1 METVRITSPLDDT
14 DSKPSLRTV
23 PRIMSSKGQPL
34 KLNIKQKWYEVTP
47 IIDAKLTVDKT
58 LPPHFLFLYLKQDE
72 QIKTYVSADVP
83 LSTLKYFGNPKP
95 RYPLLFDRSQLT
107 EEDLAYIQATGNDIY
122 IKTKIY
128 GKEALLKRI
137 YAKEFYDFDFAIHDI
152 MGVLDTAPDN
162 VAVMVGVS
170 ADPKLAYLVRSKM
183 KHIAD
188 KNPLDPLVRYLQN
201 VIKEIPCLVRVIVL
215 SDDKK
220 KRDFVAN
227 DISTKINK
235 RITWKNLFFND
246 WLKVLDKVK
255 PPKLSFG
262 NLLVG
267 GTIGFTNLTST
278 QKIVS
283 SWLKMPDP
291 KVHPVEFAAERRL
304 PTRVTIKKTEDSF
317 TIGQTPDGA
326 EVFLS
331 PKMLERHLYVIGQS
345 GSGKTT
351 FLKTLVHGLAEQ
363 RPGAVIVIDPHGDFA
378 EEIAR
383 EIPDA
388 VYLHPI
394 DSPFAF
400 NPLDL
405 PPHLDRDLA
414 ITLATDAL
422 LGLFTNVFKLL
433 ENAVNVRYLL
443 RVVLRY
449 LYTKTDS
456 PTLGMMYK
464 TILMLYSGALNL
476 EIEDEEFERQL
487 RVLRDMPEQSFISA
501 LARLEPFANDAVL
514 RTLTSQTTI
523 PFDSLIKRKKII
535 AISVP
540 KAKVGEIVSSLLT
553 ATILLYV
560 WYYAISRPV
569 NHRIPIYV
577 VIDEFQ
583 NLQGLA
589 TVETILSEA
598 RKYGL
603 HLILS
608 HQHTKQI
615 DEPLLQSILTNCATK
630 VIFQVGGMDVEMLK
644 KLDPNFEKD
653 IEKLVSHL
661 RTGEAVV
668 KMPPSPDEDMPPVL
682 TKIKMV
688 KKQPVR
694 SEIFSTLYAPTSTDQ
709 QRIEEVICPV
719 LKYIEPP
726 YFIAHKIMTLIA
738 QEGQLS
744 TSKIKSLLPVGGKHV
759 NKAILSLLE
768 KNYIESIPGSK
779 SSEFRIK
786 KDFYSLFYP
795 SAPSDEGRE
804 LVNQAIDYYLLRDNS
819 VNPVKLTI
827 SEDRPDMVVIPFRG
841 MKLGYSRA
849 IAVEIE
855 AHPRK
860 EFVLRNLTKSSVND
874 FAEIHIWVHR
884 RNVVHVAQALKE
896 YYSTQSEPKPITVF
910 TFDEITGKVSQFD
923 GKEVVSLFSGQ
934 STAISGVE
942 SVAPS
947 STNAEIISHE
957 STTPS
962 PSPTPTSSPI
972 PPSPFPAPATPVLT
986 KKDKEEVVGPIVF
999 DIEAMKELIGEDEV
1013 NRLIEKYRRMPGA
1026 KIIQEG
1032 NVVEIKFEEAT
1043 STSEAEQRADRMSQE
1058 PQPAIEDLLNKSP
1071 FEEAMADEPVID
1083 EPTEEPAE
1091 KHPLTDLTQ
1100 PAMPTT
1106 PFDDVVES
1114 PVDDQPEEPK
1124 DDVQT
1129 HVEEVREPVTEPV
1142 SKSADEPRT
1151 EPAEETVMETERELV
1166 REPTPHPEHETSVT
1180 SDGKKEKPNKTNV
1193 ESFFIEDKVVVL
1205 PGGKKVALFASS
1217 RAVEKVRNML
1227 RDPDVSC
1234 ELHPTPPPSQTY
1246 ILVIY
1251 KRGLSVGTYRCR
1263 MLSEDF
1269 NLI

>member
-1 METVRITSPLDDT
+1 MATVRITSPLDET
-14 DSKPSLRTV
+14 EPEISPKTT
-23 PRIMSSKGQPL
+23 PRIMSSRGKPL
-34 KLNIKQKWYEVTP
+34 KLDIKQKWYEVTP
-47 IIDAKLTVDKT
+47 VVDTKLTVDKT
-58 LPPHFLFLYLKQDE
+58 LPPKFIFLYLKQDE

-128 GKEALLKRI
+128 GKEAFLKRI
-137 YAKEFYDFDFAIHDI
+137 YAREFYDFDFTIHDI
-152 MGVLDTAPDN
+152 MGALDTAPDN

-170 ADPKLAYLVRSKM
+170 TDPKLAYLVRSKM

-188 KNPLDPLVRYLQN
+188 DNPLDPLVRYFQN
-201 VIKEIPCLVRVIVL
+201 VIKEIPCLVRVLVL

-227 DISTKINK
+227 NLSTKINK
-235 RITWKNLFFND
+235 RIKWKKVFFND

-255 PPKLSFG
+255 PPKLTFS

-267 GTIGFTNLTST
+267 GTIGFTELTST

-304 PTRVTIKKTEDSF
+304 PTRVTVKKTEDSL
-317 TIGQTPDGA
+317 TIGETPDGA
-326 EVFLS
+326 EVFLT

-351 FLKTLVHGLAEQ
+351 FLKTLVHGLTEQ

-514 RTLTSQTTI
+514 RSLTSQTTI

-644 KLDPNFEKD
+644 RLDPNFEKD

-668 KMPPSPDEDMPPVL
+668 KMPPSPDEDVPPIL
-682 TKIKMV
+682 IKIKMV
-688 KKQPVR
+688 KAQPVR
-694 SEIFSTLYAPTSTDQ
+694 SEICSTLYAPVNTDQ
-709 QRIEEVICPV
+709 QKIEEVICPV

-744 TSKIKSLLPVGGKHV
+744 ASKVKSLLPVGGKHV
-759 NKAILSLLE
+759 NKAIYSLLE
-768 KNYIESIPGSK
+768 KNYIENVPGSK
-779 SSEFRIK
+779 APEFKIK
-786 KDFYSLFYP
+786 KDFYNLFYP
-795 SAPSDEGRE
+795 SAPSGEGRE
-804 LVNQAIDYYLLRDNS
+804 LVNQAVDYYLLRDNS
-819 VNPVKLTI
+819 VNPIKLTI

-841 MKLGYSRA
+841 MKLEYSKA

-860 EFVLRNLTKSSVND
+860 EFVLRNLTKSSVVD

-934 STAISGVE
+934 PGTESEADSRAERGAESGAA
-942 SVAPS
+942 SGADAGIFAPHEAS
-947 STNAEIISHE
+947 SPI
-957 STTPS
+957 
-962 PSPTPTSSPI
+962 PSPTSQPSI
-972 PPSPFPAPATPVLT
+972 PPSPFPAPAPAPVQT
-986 KKDKEEVVGPIVF
+986 EAKQSEITAPIVF
-999 DIEAMKELIGEDEV
+999 DIETMKELIGEDEV
-1013 NRLIEKYRRMPGA
+1013 NRLLEKYRRMPGA

-1032 NVVEIKFEEAT
+1032 TVVEIRLDEADTSMDEVRHEE
-1043 STSEAEQRADRMSQE
+1043 SQE
-1058 PQPAIEDLLNKSP
+1058 PSIEDLLSEP
-1071 FEEAMADEPVID
+1071 AIDETVIDILSEEPV
-1083 EPTEEPAE
+1083 EQ
-1091 KHPLTDLTQ
+1091 PLTDLTQ
-1100 PAMPTT
+1100 PATPTT
-1106 PFDDVVES
+1106 PLDDVESLVE
-1114 PVDDQPEEPK
+1114 DEPEEP
-1124 DDVQT
+1124 DEDVSAE
-1129 HVEEVREPVTEPV
+1129 VEEPIEEPAREPAREPL
-1142 SKSADEPRT
+1142 DEPAG
-1151 EPAEETVMETERELV
+1151 EPRET
-1166 REPTPHPEHETSVT
+1166 TPQPEHDTPDTV
-1180 SDGKKEKPNKTNV
+1180 DRKEQPSKTNV
-1193 ESFFIEDKVVVL
+1193 DSFFIEDKVIVL
-1205 PGGKKVALFASS
+1205 PSGEKVALFASS
-1217 RAVEKVRNML
+1217 ETVEKVRNML
-1227 RDPDVSC
+1227 RESNVSY
-1234 ELHPTPPPSQTY
+1234 ELHPILPLGKTHV
-1246 ILVIY
+1246 LVIY
-1251 KRGLSVGTYRCR
+1251 RGGLSVGTYRCR
-1263 MLSEDF
+1263 VLPEDF
-1269 NLI
+1269 NLM